1 MPRRVSEAIGL
12 LLAFFLV
19 AAPGSAWNGFGH
31 RTVARIAC
39 LEISDKNQ
47 KAIFELLKNHPH
59 FLLKGFPAAGQD
71 LQFFS
76 KDRPTAVSEV
86 EWAILQAATWP
97 DFARTPRFSK
107 LKDADV
113 KAHPVYK
120 YHRKFDH
127 FADIALIDPDF
138 KMVGKEANPGSL
150 LDAIA
155 KAEKDLADP
164 ATPLPEKAIAF
175 CWLAHLAG
183 DIHQPLHCTSF
194 FSKDFPTG
202 DGGGNAFL
210 IGKTNLHS
218 FWDEVLGAE
227 HTTFDHFDAIANGI
241 HRLPQLQRGKLLELT
256 ENLTYQSWA
265 DESHKIA
272 VSFVYK
278 DGDKMLQGGRQNH
291 QHDQG
296 PLVIPDFPPTYKE
309 QAKSIV
315 QRRVA
320 LGGYRLADKISAIFP
335 K

>member
-1 MPRRVSEAIGL
+1 MHRKTWQGFSL
-12 LLAFFLV
+12 LFSFFV
-19 AAPGSAWNGFGH
+19 ISAPVSAWNGFGH
-31 RTVARIAC
+31 RTVAKIAC
-39 LEISDKNQ
+39 LEMSDKNQ

-59 FLLKGFPAAGQD
+59 FLLKDFPTAGQD
-71 LQFFS
+71 LEFFS
-76 KDRPTAVSEV
+76 KDRPAGVSEV

-97 DFARTPRFSK
+97 DFVRTPRFSK
-107 LKDADV
+107 LKDAQI

-127 FADIALIDPDF
+127 FADIPLVDPNFKMDF
-138 KMVGKEANPGSL
+138 KEQNPGSL
-150 LDAIA
+150 LDAIT
-155 KAEKDLADP
+155 KAEKDLIGNA
-164 ATPLPEKAIAF
+164 PLAEKAIAF

-183 DIHQPLHCTSF
+183 DIHQPLHCTSY

-227 HTTFDHFDAIANGI
+227 HTTFEHLDAVSNGI
-241 HRLPQLQRGKLLELT
+241 HRAPQLQRNKLLELK

-272 VSFVYK
+272 VSFAYK
-278 DGDKMLQGGRQNH
+278 DGDKMLQGGLQKD
-291 QHDQG
+291 HDHG
-296 PLVIPDFPPTYKE
+296 PLAIPDFPASYKT
-309 QAKSIV
+309 QAQSV
-315 QRRVA
+315 AQRRVA
-320 LGGYRLADKISAIFP
+320 LGGYRLADRISAIFN